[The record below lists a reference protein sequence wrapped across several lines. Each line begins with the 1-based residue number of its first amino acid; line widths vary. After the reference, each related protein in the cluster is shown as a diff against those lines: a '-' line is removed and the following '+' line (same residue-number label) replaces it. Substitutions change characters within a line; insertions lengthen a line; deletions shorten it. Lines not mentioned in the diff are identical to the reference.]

1 MKLKEFLENLHKD
14 TEYSVSV
21 YESDPPDW
29 VTDVTSDDVLG
40 ELKQAKLTIA
50 RLKESNRQRLLGLIE
65 KKLISD
71 NIKYHKDLVMSECS

>member
-1 MKLKEFLENLHKD
+1 MKLKEFLQNIVKD

-21 YESDPPDW
+21 YENDVPDW
-29 VTDVTSDDVLG
+29 VTDVTSDDILS
-40 ELKQAKLTIA
+40 EIKQAKLTIT

-71 NIKYHKDLVMSECS
+71 NIKYHKELVISEHS